1 MDRIRRTG
9 GMKSRVHNSKT
20 ETRAASRKQRAAAG
34 MKTEM
39 EHIQLEYSLLQ
50 YFAAYT
56 KSNCEHLET

>member
-1 MDRIRRTG
+1 
-9 GMKSRVHNSKT
+9 MKTRVHNSKT
-20 ETRAASRKQRAAAG
+20 ETWAASRKWRDAAG

-56 KSNCEHLET
+56 KSNREHFKI